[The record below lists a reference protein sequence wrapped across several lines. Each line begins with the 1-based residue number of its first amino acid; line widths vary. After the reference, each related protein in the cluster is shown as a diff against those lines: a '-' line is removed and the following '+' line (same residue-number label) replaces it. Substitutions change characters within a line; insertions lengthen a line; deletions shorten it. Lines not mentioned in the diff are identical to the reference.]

1 MIFAFFDE
9 ILKQT
14 SKPGDAQPVAFD
26 KNACSRAYVTYNLM
40 TAVHWYKLFVY
51 LMKLLETHVWKQA
64 GLGVWRQIR
73 NNAKKLGLTG
83 GRNS

>member
-26 KNACSRAYVTYNLM
+26 KNACRRAYVTYNLM
-40 TAVHWYKLFVY
+40 TAVH
-51 LMKLLETHVWKQA
+51 
-64 GLGVWRQIR
+64 
-73 NNAKKLGLTG
+73 
-83 GRNS
+83 